1 MTPFNIPLY
10 IPRAYRHAL
19 ILVFP
24 PSAFQHPHHIEVT
37 LRSSSHPS
45 LSLFYQILYV
55 PSCYPLRFRTL
66 VLLAI
71 RLHPICCPF
80 ATIPS
85 HNHLKLSLP
94 TRVQAISFFIA
105 IAITLPLVTTA
116 LLRWQNLLLTSIMA
130 SDKSNPESV
139 LLSDIGRAAF

>member
-24 PSAFQHPHHIEVT
+24 PSAFQHPHHIE
-37 LRSSSHPS
+37 
-45 LSLFYQILYV
+45 ILYV